1 MILLFLHLA
10 CQSETTQPPLPTEE
24 EGVQTPMENL
34 DRGQQH
40 PPIPADNPIWEWDAK
55 GFVPDH
61 GWFGEHNWTDVRMR
75 VLGHLSIA
83 YRDLARSYA
92 MVGDFKT
99 ASQTYQQLAALLR
112 QSNTTSS
119 QHAEQIRQ
127 ILLAAADRDHEILLA
142 IDNQQSFPFLEGLAA
157 LRARY
162 YQFALQ
168 SEPTDSEVQQLQQDL
183 RPFLQLRTDLNIS
196 GFQDFTDRH
205 QLRVR
210 LFSAYADSVNP
221 LYIDDPWDYWHP
233 QEIQKQA
240 TALSEAVSTLQQ
252 SPQSDIRAK
261 LLFPKATSLPAL
273 SGEQET
279 AIIEEFG
286 RLPTGDTLI
295 DTAGQP
301 GPMGIGSLMELDHT
315 DAAHRIWLLSKGRE
329 VLQHL
334 SSAPQQ
340 SVSVCQKAISELD
353 EYDHGSRF
361 YNVKQFRNA
370 CVRQLA
376 RAEKFALAHSLFMQ
390 SFPLHHQDWACPNR
404 EGLLLAISGRLLIK
418 SGQMEAGRAELQKSI
433 EAGTTF
439 LQQVSL
445 AEQGKL
451 NGPRP
456 PFAPVGSES
465 HPHKPP
471 HGKPQ
476 KEKAGQ
482 PPPIQHHN
490 QRPANGAHSP
500 PQNQR

>member
-1 MILLFLHLA
+1 MILLLLQVA
-10 CQSETTQPPLPTEE
+10 CQSEITPPLSNEVEE
-24 EGVQTPMENL
+24 VQAPMENL

-92 MVGDFKT
+92 MSGDFET
-99 ASQTYQQLAALLR
+99 AGQTYQQLATVLR

-119 QHAEQIRQ
+119 PHAEQIRQ
-127 ILLAAADRDHEILLA
+127 ILLNAADRDSAILLA
-142 IDNQQSFPFLEGLAA
+142 IHTQQPFPTLAGMAA
-157 LRARY
+157 LRLRY
-162 YQFALQ
+162 YRLARQ
-168 SEPTDSEVQQLQQDL
+168 SVPTESEAKQLQQDL
-183 RPFLQLRTDLNIS
+183 DPFLQLRTDLNIS

-205 QLRVR
+205 QLRVH
-210 LFSAYADSVNP
+210 LFTAYADSVNP

-240 TALSEAVSTLQQ
+240 TALSKAVSTLQQ
-252 SPQSDIRAK
+252 AQQPDLLTK
-261 LLFPKATSLPAL
+261 LLLPKAIPVPAL
-273 SGEQET
+273 SQDQEN

-301 GPMGIGSLMELDHT
+301 GPMGIGSLMKLDLT
-315 DAAHRIWLLSKGRE
+315 DSAHQIWLLSKGQK

-334 SSAPQQ
+334 SDAPQQ
-340 SVSVCQKAISELD
+340 SVSICQKAITELD
-353 EYDHGSRF
+353 NYKHGSRF

-376 RAEKFALAHSLFMQ
+376 RAEHFDLAHSLFMQ

-418 SGQMEAGRAELQKSI
+418 SGQMEAGRVELQKSI
-433 EAGTTF
+433 RAGTTF
-439 LQQVSL
+439 LEQIAL

-456 PFAPVGSES
+456 PFAPVQSGSP
-465 HPHKPP
+465 PHTPP

-476 KEKAGQ
+476 KEKAGSPQ
-482 PPPIQHHN
+482 PTQHHS
-490 QRPANGAHSP
+490 PHPTNGARSP
-500 PQNQR
+500 QQNQR